1 MCIIVFCLFSVLK
14 DDAHKRLSLPLSSN
28 ASLVR
33 GPFRR
38 PPHRGAE
45 AAYLLTCHL
54 ESRLGE
60 TRGILASLSLT
71 CLSDFLTA
79 NMSMI
84 SHQPSGPA
92 RHAFLTRRQK
102 NRSTRAGALVSRKA
116 MQNYNRFTTRQN
128 VFTKKRRKYHIFNIL
143 LQKTGA
149 FYGKRGLHSGR
160 MRVFTARLTLAT
172 P

>member
-1 MCIIVFCLFSVLK
+1 MTPTS
-14 DDAHKRLSLPLSSN
+14 DSLPLSSN

-33 GPFRR
+33 GPSRR
-38 PPHRGAE
+38 PPLRGAE

-54 ESRLGE
+54 GISTDGE

-84 SHQPSGPA
+84 SHQPSGLA

-116 MQNYNRFTTRQN
+116 MQNYNRLPTRQN
-128 VFTKKRRKYHIFNIL
+128 VFEKKRRKYHKFNIL
-143 LQKTGA
+143 SQKTGA

-160 MRVFTARLTLAT
+160 MRVFTARLTPAT

>member
-1 MCIIVFCLFSVLK
+1 M
-14 DDAHKRLSLPLSSN
+14 
-28 ASLVR
+28 R
-33 GPFRR
+33 GPFR
-38 PPHRGAE
+38 PPPLRGAG

-116 MQNYNRFTTRQN
+116 MQNYNRFTTWQN
-128 VFTKKRRKYHIFNIL
+128 VFTEKRRKYHIFNIL
-143 LQKTGA
+143 SQKTGFLGEIWA
-149 FYGKRGLHSGR
+149 FPQPHEGVYREAD
-160 MRVFTARLTLAT
+160 ARNTLTPTTSVKAT
-172 P
+172 ICENETTP